1 MFNNFESPDQ
11 ILPEPAIAEPAAR
24 AIPRYLQDTYWW
36 AYVHPRAVE
45 FFDRHFLVNLILF
58 GNYRR
63 LRDAA
68 LASLGG
74 LLPGR
79 TLQVACVYGD
89 FTQRVAERIQ
99 PRGGLDVVD
108 VLPIQLDN
116 LRRKLPPG
124 SPISLFQRDS
134 SDLGF
139 ADDLYDQAIVF
150 FLLHEQPEEVRRGT
164 LREVMRVVRPGGRVV
179 VVDYHLP
186 HRLNPLRYFMRPL
199 LKRLE
204 PFALDL
210 WAADVTKWLPE
221 DIAPERISK
230 STSFGGLYQ
239 QLVIRL

>member
-1 MFNNFESPDQ
+1 MFNSFEP
-11 ILPEPAIAEPAAR
+11 PEQALAHPPAASTAAC
-24 AIPRYLQDTYWW
+24 AIPQYLEDTYWW
-36 AYVHPRAVE
+36 AYVHPRAVK

-68 LASLGG
+68 LRALGG

-99 PRGGLDVVD
+99 TRGQLDVVD

-116 LRRKLPPG
+116 LRRKLPRG
-124 SPISLFQRDS
+124 APISLFLQDS
-134 SDLGF
+134 SALGF
-139 ADDLYDQAIVF
+139 ADDRYDQALVF

-164 LREVMRVVRPGGRVV
+164 LREVMRVVKPGGKVV

-186 HRLNPLRYFMRPL
+186 HRLNPLRYLMRPL
-199 LKRLE
+199 LGKLE

-210 WAADVTKWLPE
+210 WAADVLTWLPE
-221 DIAPERISK
+221 GIAPERISK
-230 STSFGGLYQ
+230 RTFFGGLYQ
-239 QLVIRL
+239 KLVIRA